1 MGINPQRTP
10 ESRARHPSWVET
22 ASMAFPR
29 TFPRVVPLEE
39 GRALVTG
46 GAVGAFTK
54 TEIFDPSIGPT
65 GGFIPAADSPIPLQA
80 HLAASLDN
88 GQVLVGGGAGTQIGD
103 PANIQKRC
111 FIFNPASASWHRTG
125 DLPHA
130 TWWLGRNPAIRLR
143 NDRVLVC
150 GGSSPED
157 AYVANSAT
165 GFMAFLV
172 NRRTYVYDPTA
183 QVTFEDNTIG
193 RGRWTEVA
201 LMPEAHHFGHFG
213 PVFPT
218 EGAIPLPPALQSYSA
233 GTVDHSLTLV
243 PDGRV
248 LKVGGRHNQPGFFYG
263 TNGVAIFDPERAS
276 WTPGTPLPST
286 SAAEADGGFGGRIY
300 HGAALLR
307 HGLVLITGGN
317 GAKITFIPA
326 ATGTPAKFKYRH
338 SLVRRTGLTYDPGS
352 DTWTRTPKL
361 DMLSTRAGHELV
373 RQVDGNAILAIGG
386 RYLDNTALTQ
396 PLTEA
401 FNPRLETWT
410 PFATEP
416 TITVAIPGLGTLP
429 TTKQSDFPVRFG
441 AMLDDGR
448 FLSVGGADPTNTQI
462 RLALAKELIPGT
474 RDEERAL
481 PEPLVG

>member
-1 MGINPQRTP
+1 MGINPKRTP

-201 LMPEAHHFGHFG
+201 LMPEAYHFGHFG
-213 PVFPT
+213 PVFPAFP
-218 EGAIPLPPALQSYSA
+218 ESAIPLPPALQSYSA

-263 TNGVAIFDPERAS
+263 TDGVAIFDPERAS

-317 GAKITFIPA
+317 GAKITFIQRQGRLLASGIFTVSSTNRPDLRSWLRYVDA
-326 ATGTPAKFKYRH
+326 
-338 SLVRRTGLTYDPGS
+338 
-352 DTWTRTPKL
+352 DTE
-361 DMLSTRAGHELV
+361 AGHVEHSRGSRASASGR
-373 RQVDGNAILAIGG
+373 RQCHLGDWW
-386 RYLDNTALTQ
+386 Q
-396 PLTEA
+396 
-401 FNPRLETWT
+401 
-410 PFATEP
+410 
-416 TITVAIPGLGTLP
+416 IPGEYC
-429 TTKQSDFPVRFG
+429 SYS
-441 AMLDDGR
+441 A
-448 FLSVGGADPTNTQI
+448 AD
-462 RLALAKELIPGT
+462 RGF
-474 RDEERAL
+474 
-481 PEPLVG
+481 